1 MGQCML
7 GKEINENKVATSA
20 VAQALLQGQRKAAI
34 REAWRSRF
42 QMGTLGRGLVLF
54 PLNLC

>member
-20 VAQALLQGQRKAAI
+20 AAQALLQGQRKAAI
-34 REAWRSRF
+34 RE
-42 QMGTLGRGLVLF
+42 GLEK
-54 PLNLC
+54 